1 MVNVLDWFQL
11 ASNKENRMIQMRR
24 YMHQYPEPS
33 FEETWTHNYILNRL
47 SHLDCEI
54 ESPIGRNG
62 IKATFKGKEN
72 GPTVAFHGDF
82 DALPVQELNDVPYK
96 SKMMALCM
104 RVVMTDILTILLGVK
119 LYMNIAIY

>member
-72 GPTVAFHGDF
+72 GPTVAFR
-82 DALPVQELNDVPYK
+82 ATLMLCRYK
-96 SKMMALCM
+96 NLTMYLINLKMMALCM
-104 RVVMTDILTILLGVK
+104 RVVMTDILFYWVSRNCT
-119 LYMNIAIY
+119 

>member
-33 FEETWTHNYILNRL
+33 FEETWTHNYILNQL

-62 IKATFKGKEN
+62 IKATFKGKE
-72 GPTVAFHGDF
+72 
-82 DALPVQELNDVPYK
+82 
-96 SKMMALCM
+96 MALLWHFA
-104 RVVMTDILTILLGVK
+104 LTLMLCRYKNLTMYLINLK
-119 LYMNIAIY
+119 

>member
-33 FEETWTHNYILNRL
+33 FEETWTHNYILNQL

-72 GPTVAFHGDF
+72 GPTVAFRADF
-82 DALPVQELNDVPYK
+82 DALPVQELKWCRQNLWYTSMEWLPYWN
-96 SKMMALCM
+96 
-104 RVVMTDILTILLGVK
+104 
-119 LYMNIAIY
+119 NIFKTWCYYGITR